1 MNQTLQELGFDT
13 LLTVTSGV
21 ALAAY
26 MLGVLLNPVPA
37 AVVGLVLVVVGVAT
51 LAPRRARVTAGAL
64 GVVAFGLAG
73 VVVPR
78 AVGSLGIGD
87 ELAITLA
94 GSGLVLL
101 LAFALLRLTAFQG
114 GSGKPA

>member
-1 MNQTLQELGFDT
+1 MNQTLRELGFDT
-13 LLTVTSGV
+13 LLVVTSGI

-26 MLGVLLNPVPA
+26 MLGVLLNPMSAA
-37 AVVGLVLVVVGVAT
+37 AVGFVLVVAGVAT

-64 GVVAFGLAG
+64 GIVAFGLAG

-78 AVGSLGIGD
+78 AVDSLGIGD

-101 LAFALLRLTAFQG
+101 FAFALLRLTAFRD
-114 GSGKPA
+114 GSGRPA

>member
-1 MNQTLQELGFDT
+1 MNRTLRELGFDT
-13 LLTVTSGV
+13 LLVVTSGI

-26 MLGVLLNPVPA
+26 MLGVLLNPMPA

-51 LAPRRARVTAGAL
+51 LAPRRARATAGAL

-78 AVGSLGIGD
+78 AVDSLGIGD

-101 LAFALLRLTAFQG
+101 LAFALLRLTAFRG
-114 GSGKPA
+114 GSGSPA

>member
-1 MNQTLQELGFDT
+1 MNQTLRELGFDT
-13 LLTVTSGV
+13 LLVVTSGI

-26 MLGVLLNPVPA
+26 VLGVLLNPMSA
-37 AVVGLVLVVVGVAT
+37 AAVGLVLVVAGAAT

-73 VVVPR
+73 VIVPR

-101 LAFALLRLTAFQG
+101 LAFALLRLAAFHG
-114 GSGKPA
+114 GSGRPA

>member
-1 MNQTLQELGFDT
+1 MNQTLRELGFDT
-13 LLTVTSGV
+13 LLVVTSGI

-26 MLGVLLNPVPA
+26 MLGVLLNPMSAA
-37 AVVGLVLVVVGVAT
+37 AVGFVLVVAGVVT

-64 GVVAFGLAG
+64 GIVAFGLAG

-78 AVGSLGIGD
+78 AVDSLGIGD

-101 LAFALLRLTAFQG
+101 FAFALLRLTAFRD
-114 GSGKPA
+114 GSGRPA

>member
-1 MNQTLQELGFDT
+1 MPA
-13 LLTVTSGV
+13 TSCSTYTPGI
-21 ALAAY
+21 
-26 MLGVLLNPVPA
+26 LLNSMPA
-37 AVVGLVLVVVGVAT
+37 AVVGIVLVVVCAAT

-101 LAFALLRLTAFQG
+101 FAFALLRLTAFHD
-114 GSGKPA
+114 GSGRPA